1 MSGAFGDLP
10 SEVLLALLPL
20 LPPAELAALSAAS
33 RELAQA
39 AEPQWR
45 ALFQTAYARSLF
57 ALRRQLP
64 SWRQRFGARA
74 VARRTELM
82 VDWGGRGDGAGAA
95 AAAAAAPG
103 AVAPLDAATADV
115 WRVFGW
121 AEDRRGR
128 VATAGR
134 VTFASDYTMQG
145 TATHTRTEAEAGG
158 AAAAAPAAAAA
169 AAAPAVM
176 RAKWQGNLG
185 AFITQCG
192 GKRAW
197 LLGWREKVDGTVG
210 AYEYSGQLLE
220 ARRGGRGKF
229 TVAGRFSW
237 FGSTRGIFEL
247 SFERTAQ
254 RAAPAMGGA
263 GDDDAVTIR
272 IRSLFAAMH
281 PVDS

>member
-1 MSGAFGDLP
+1 MSGAFGVLP
-10 SEVLLALLPL
+10 NDVLQALLPL
-20 LPPAELAALSAAS
+20 LPPTELAALSAAS
-33 RELAQA
+33 LELAQA

-45 ALFQTAYARSLF
+45 VLFQTAYARSLL

-74 VARRTELM
+74 VARRTELL
-82 VDWGGRGDGAGAA
+82 VNWGGRGGGEGATAA
-95 AAAAAAPG
+95 TPG
-103 AVAPLDAATADV
+103 AVAPLDATADV
-115 WRVFGW
+115 WRVAGW

-145 TATHTRTEAEAGG
+145 TATHTRTEAAADTGEEEAGG
-158 AAAAAPAAAAA
+158 AAAAAA

-176 RAKWQGNLG
+176 RSKWQGNLG
-185 AFITQCG
+185 AFITPCG

-197 LLGWREKVDGTVG
+197 MLGWREKVSGTVG

-229 TVAGRFSW
+229 TVAGKFSW
-237 FGSTRGIFEL
+237 FGSLRGIFEL

-254 RAAPAMGGA
+254 RAAPALGGL
-263 GDDDAVTIR
+263 GDDDAVTTR
-272 IRSLFAAMH
+272 VRSLFAAMH
-281 PVDS
+281 PADS